1 MTAGDLIRFLEEY
14 DEREEV
20 EIQVH
25 FDEVG
30 GSYAP
35 TSCVTT
41 FSDSEI
47 ESGRRNC
54 WPTITAHVGF
64 GTMADEELRSLIDYV
79 KGIERRRGYN
89 RKCV

>member
-30 GSYAP
+30 GSYAS
-35 TSCVTT
+35 TSCVTA
-41 FSDSEI
+41 FSDSEV

-79 KGIERRRGYN
+79 KGIERRREYN
-89 RKCV
+89 RKCD